1 METSTT
7 NSRLVRF
14 LLVEDNDDHAML
26 IQRCLQRS
34 TVTTFVDRVADGVR
48 ALRFL
53 RREGEF
59 SACLRP
65 DVVLLDLKLPKLD
78 GHEVLA
84 IMKADPTLQ
93 DIPVVV
99 LTTSATEADRVRAYA
114 SHANS
119 YLVKPL
125 DFHRFQKLV
134 QDMSV
139 YWGVWNQPAAQ
150 RAAD

>member
-1 METSTT
+1 METSTP

-26 IQRCLQRS
+26 VQRSLQRS
-34 TVTTFVDRVADGVR
+34 TVATFVDRVADGVR
-48 ALRFL
+48 ALRYL
-53 RREGEF
+53 RKEGEY
-59 SACLRP
+59 SERLRP

-84 IMKADPTLQ
+84 IIKADPALQ
-93 DIPVVV
+93 DLPVVV
-99 LTTSATEADRVRAYA
+99 LTTSATEADRARAYA

-125 DFHRFQKLV
+125 DFNQFQRLV

-139 YWGVWNQPAAQ
+139 YWGVWNQPAAA
-150 RAAD
+150 RVTD